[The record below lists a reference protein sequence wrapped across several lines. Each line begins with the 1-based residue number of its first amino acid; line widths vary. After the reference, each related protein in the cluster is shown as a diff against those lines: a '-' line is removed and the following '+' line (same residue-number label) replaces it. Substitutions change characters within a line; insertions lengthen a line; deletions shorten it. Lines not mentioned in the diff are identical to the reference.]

1 MDEGTLQAKI
11 EKWVEETPPMK
22 RFTICFS
29 LVFLLSL
36 FMVWYW
42 DWANLSSD
50 GMMSA
55 FMLNIFAFFFVFM
68 PLSWLWKKMKSN

>member
-11 EKWVEETPPMK
+11 EKWVEETSPMK
-22 RFTICFS
+22 RFIICFS

>member
-11 EKWVEETPPMK
+11 EKWVEENPPMK
-22 RFTICFS
+22 RFIICFS

-68 PLSWLWKKMKSN
+68 PLSWLWQTMQYN

>member
-22 RFTICFS
+22 RFIICFS

>member
-22 RFTICFS
+22 RFIICFS

-42 DWANLSSD
+42 DWADLSSD

>member
-22 RFTICFS
+22 RFIICFS

-36 FMVWYW
+36 FMVGYW

-50 GMMSA
+50 GMMSV

>member
-22 RFTICFS
+22 RFIIFFS

>member
-22 RFTICFS
+22 RFIICFS

-42 DWANLSSD
+42 GWANLSSD

>member
-1 MDEGTLQAKI
+1 MDEGRLQAKI

-22 RFTICFS
+22 RFIICFS

>member
-22 RFTICFS
+22 RFIICFS

-55 FMLNIFAFFFVFM
+55 FMLKIFAFFFVFM

>member
-11 EKWVEETPPMK
+11 EKWMEETPPMK
-22 RFTICFS
+22 RFIICFS

>member
-22 RFTICFS
+22 RFIICFS

-50 GMMSA
+50 GMMSV

>member
-1 MDEGTLQAKI
+1 MDEETLQAKI

-22 RFTICFS
+22 RFIICFP

>member
-11 EKWVEETPPMK
+11 EKLVEETPPMK
-22 RFTICFS
+22 RFIICFS